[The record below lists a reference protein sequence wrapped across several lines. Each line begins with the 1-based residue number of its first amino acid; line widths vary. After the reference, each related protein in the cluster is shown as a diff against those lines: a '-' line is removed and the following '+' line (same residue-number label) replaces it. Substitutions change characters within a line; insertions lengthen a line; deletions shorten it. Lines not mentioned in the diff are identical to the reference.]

1 MAALRS
7 ASSRL
12 IFTRHLWMFVVILAL
27 AARSSIPMGYMLDS
41 AAMQSG
47 SLRLILC
54 SFGTLLSTPQQNQG
68 APGPQQGHY
77 SSSLAHKGGE
87 HALHHASHA
96 VASEEPLSHQAEHG
110 GDAAHDQAC
119 PFGLMMAHGL
129 VTPPVDGVVVLALPS
144 LVRAALPGFAPEALP
159 PLPALGP
166 PLGSRAPP
174 FFLG

>member
-1 MAALRS
+1 MVTLRA
-7 ASSRL
+7 ASSGP
-12 IFTRHLWMFVVILAL
+12 ISTRHLWMFVVVLAL

-54 SFGTLLSTPQQNQG
+54 SFGALLPKPQQNQG
-68 APGPQQGHY
+68 APGPQQGHHP
-77 SSSLAHKGGE
+77 SSLTHEGNE

-96 VASEEPLSHQAEHG
+96 VAPEEPLSHPAEHG
-110 GDAAHDQAC
+110 EAAHSQAC
-119 PFGLMMAHGL
+119 PFGLMMAQGL
-129 VTPPVDGVVVLALPS
+129 ATPPVDDVVVLTLPS
-144 LVRAALPGFAPEALP
+144 LVRAVLPGLAPEALP
-159 PLPALGP
+159 PLPPLGP